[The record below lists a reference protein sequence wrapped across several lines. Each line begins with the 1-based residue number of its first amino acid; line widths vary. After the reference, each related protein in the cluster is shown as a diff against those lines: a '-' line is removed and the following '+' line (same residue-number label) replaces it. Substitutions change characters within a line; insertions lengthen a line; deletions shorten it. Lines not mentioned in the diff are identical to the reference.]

1 MDGVEFQWSLK
12 VLRNPINTVLKF
24 IPFKDSLYR
33 TPPDLYELDQK
44 DKQGHMVLVEGV
56 KTGSAL
62 VCLLVT
68 QNNGHLIFQSII
80 ILGFCQIILI

>member
-1 MDGVEFQWSLK
+1 MEFQWSIQ
-12 VLRNPINTVLKF
+12 VLRSPIHNVLKF

-44 DKQGHMVLVEGV
+44 NKQGHMVLVEGV

-62 VCLLVT
+62 VWLLNT
-68 QNNGHLIFQSII
+68 LNNT
-80 ILGFCQIILI
+80 